1 MTRGVPAGVVNTA
14 FAAMFS
20 RLGKSASA
28 RTLLTVQA
36 WAQASHAVSL
46 SAGVPI
52 KTAVPQHVLDAAYDN
67 TFASQPLQFGQAHSH
82 KVGAAFS
89 PAMACM

>member
-1 MTRGVPAGVVNTA
+1 MTRCVAAGVVNTA

-20 RLGKSASA
+20 RLGKSAFA
-28 RTLLTVQA
+28 GTLQRLRMGAALQ
-36 WAQASHAVSL
+36 AVSL

-67 TFASQPLQFGQAHSH
+67 TFSSQPLQFGQAHSH
-82 KVGAAFS
+82 KVGAALS
-89 PAMACM
+89 PTMACT